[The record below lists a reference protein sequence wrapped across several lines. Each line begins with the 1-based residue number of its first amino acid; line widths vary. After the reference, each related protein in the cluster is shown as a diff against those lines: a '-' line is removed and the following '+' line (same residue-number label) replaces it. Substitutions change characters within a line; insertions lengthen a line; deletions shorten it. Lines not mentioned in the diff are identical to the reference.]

1 MKTINFILFLFT
13 IIFFQSCGDSGEP
26 VDEKKVTTKEPVARQ
41 VLTTTVEAIE
51 YTQTVFASGQLATK
65 NELKLSF
72 KTGGIIK
79 NIYGNEGQHISKG
92 KVLATLNLDEI
103 NAQVQQAELGVQQ
116 AEIKI
121 DNAALGVRRANR
133 EYEAAKNLFRDS
145 VATSEQLDDAE
156 IQLNNARNQLSA
168 AKTGLDFNVKNVDV
182 AMFNLDHSKI
192 IAPTNGVI
200 LKKLAQSN
208 ELIGPGNPVF
218 IFGSKDQAQVIR
230 VNIIDKDII
239 HINAG
244 DKALID
250 FDAYPNQQF
259 EGRVQEIA
267 GIADPYTNTYQVEI
281 ALKNSGKKLLPG
293 FIGRV
298 EILTKTSQQL
308 LQIPIDAMVS
318 GDKDKAIVFITN
330 DDKAARTSI
339 EMHSIK
345 GDKILV
351 REGLEAGQQII
362 VSGAGYLKDGD
373 LIKVQ

>member
-1 MKTINFILFLFT
+1 MKTITFIFSFIVVLS
-13 IIFFQSCGDSGEP
+13 FQSCGDSSEP
-26 VDEKKVTTKEPVARQ
+26 VVKKTDTEKPAAARQ
-41 VLTTTVEAIE
+41 VLTTDVEAIE
-51 YTQTVFASGQLATK
+51 HTQTIFASGQLATK
-65 NELKLSF
+65 DELKLSF

-121 DNAALGVRRANR
+121 NNAALGVRRAER
-133 EYEAAKNLFRDS
+133 EYEAAKNLYQDS

-156 IQLNNARNQLSA
+156 IQLNNARNQLTA

-182 AMFNLDHSKI
+182 AMFNLEHSKI

-200 LKKLAQSN
+200 LKRLAQSN

-239 HINAG
+239 HINPG
-244 DKALID
+244 DKAIID
-250 FDAYPNQQF
+250 FDAYPNESF
-259 EGRVQEIA
+259 EGKVQEIA
-267 GIADPYTNTYQVEI
+267 GIADPFTNTYQVEI
-281 ALKNSGKKLLPG
+281 AVKSGGKKLLPG
-293 FIGRV
+293 FIGKV
-298 EILTKTSQQL
+298 KILTKTINQL
-308 LQIPIDAMVS
+308 LQIPINAMVS
-318 GDKDKAIVFITN
+318 GDKDKAIVFVAHE
-330 DDKAARTSI
+330 DKAIRTSI

-351 REGLEAGQQII
+351 RNGLEAGQQII

-373 LIKVQ
+373 SITTK